1 MGQFDPTLNQT
12 WDVVQKVFTYVNN
25 TFDDNYIHFGG
36 DEVTYDCWDQRPSIK
51 DYMVANNIPDYE
63 GLTVDYRLKQKQQFR
78 DKISATKKVIYWAN
92 EDIDLPVMDED
103 VIHWWGDQANQDRL
117 SGRKSEVIL
126 SNYDLVYL
134 DTGFNNMYGVNY
146 GVYKNWRVM
155 YGFNPIIPNTNVIGG
170 TTCMWNEIGTK
181 YTFDQKVLQKASV
194 LSERLWNTN
203 ININTDLNNIATR
216 LNAQAE
222 RLKARGYKV
231 WPVTVEIC
239 EKDMSVCF

>member
-1 MGQFDPTLNQT
+1 MKRN
-12 WDVVQKVFTYVNN
+12 K
-25 TFDDNYIHFGG
+25 
-36 DEVTYDCWDQRPSIK
+36 
-51 DYMVANNIPDYE
+51 IPDYKALE
-63 GLTVDYRLKQKQQFR
+63 VYYRRMQKRNFR
-78 DKISATKKVIYWAN
+78 EVIGSTKKVIYWVN
-92 EDIDLPVMDED
+92 EDNDLPVMDED
-103 VIHWWGDQANQDRL
+103 VIHWRGDQVNQNQL
-117 SGRKSEVIL
+117 SGRKNEVIL
-126 SNYDLVYL
+126 SSYDLVDL
-134 DTGFNNMYGVNY
+134 DTGFNDMDGVNN
-146 GVYKNWRVM
+146 GVYKNWRDM

-170 TTCMWNEIGTK
+170 TTCMWNEIGNK

-222 RLKARGYKV
+222 RLRARGYKV